1 MDLVHINLLIMK
13 HINDIL
19 NESILDD
26 DLDGNENAMKKKW
39 VMDHLQGGRW
49 ADEIDK
55 RFEVDKNGL
64 ISIDYVVT
72 LELHEDM
79 PDWIQFNDVYTID
92 YILFDKNRKSYKI
105 NLPKSTSTIK
115 VTAHRDRKV
124 PITLTMNNVKDT
136 ECTEFLISGVYD
148 DIVFPKNMK
157 VVQNIDLERTSGVNF
172 TNINFPKSRE
182 ISLPRE
188 DVVNFM
194 KKMFHIKSDR
204 IKF

>member
-1 MDLVHINLLIMK
+1 MK

-55 RFEVDKNGL
+55 NFEVDKNGL
-64 ISIDYVVT
+64 ISIDYVVR

-79 PDWIQFNDVYTID
+79 PDYIQFGDVYEIE
-92 YILFDKNRKSYKI
+92 YVLFDKNRKTYKI
-105 NLPKSTSTIK
+105 NLPQSTQSIK
-115 VTAHRDRKV
+115 VMSHSDRKIPV
-124 PITLTMNNVKDT
+124 TLTMDNVKGT
-136 ECTEFLISGVYD
+136 ECTELLITGVYD

-157 VVQNIDLERTSGVNF
+157 VIQSIDLEQTSSVNF
-172 TNINFPKSRE
+172 TNIDFPKSRE

>member
-1 MDLVHINLLIMK
+1 MGLVHINILIMK

-55 RFEVDKNGL
+55 IFEVDKNGL

-79 PDWIQFNDVYTID
+79 PDWIQFNDVYAIE
-92 YILFDKNRKSYKI
+92 YILFDKNRKTYKI
-105 NLPKSTSTIK
+105 NLPQSTQSIK
-115 VTAHRDRKV
+115 VVSHRDRKIPV
-124 PITLTMNNVKDT
+124 TLTMNNIKDT

-157 VVQNIDLERTSGVNF
+157 VVQNIDLEQTSGVNF

-204 IKF
+204 IRF